1 MAYYYKIGDNGNE
14 DLPSLE
20 GVQIHA
26 ENSSNILGPCIDYDF
41 SKHVLIELLDNVT
54 PETKLWVE
62 LGLANDKNITHKRM
76 LLDPHRINCRRAV
89 VVCINSEKAKELA
102 QRLSQA
108 QIMKRSV
115 CAVVIQELLSDISL
129 FEKQIMKYG
138 DKRSQCQLVYVTELT
153 RCHEPNGLTHYLREK
168 FSPFGTILSVFVSED
183 KDGYAYPEGVIRFA
197 YLSEAF
203 AAELAYDQC
212 AIAMER
218 LSVTTHHNILL
229 AQCDLRARLREV
241 RKRQSNE
248 FNSFE
253 TSENHLMDAVNKL
266 NFCETKMLD
275 EHCAMTNIKGKSLT
289 ENDDTDKIKE
299 QTVVISHL
307 ENDNACESDSAEIAD
322 TLKNSCESNFMN
334 CLESIAMCNESSV
347 LQKVSDESAVSL
359 CNDKQDD
366 INQSTLPL
374 SVNDLTVSSLPAE
387 KKLWSSRILGWITD
401 ISSTDSSIL
410 ENKDLHENNLAS
422 ESSTANNKIEH
433 VNSIQQTKILNSV
446 DVLSNKS
453 SFVTCGDNDQ
463 NSSFKS
469 ISSET
474 SRDSLIVN
482 KTFYSESPKEQD
494 NISDA
499 AASDINVSHNTI
511 DASKTMSDKSPNSYL
526 CSSKRKT
533 SLSLSE
539 CSVKIKRMNFQSNSE
554 ILANDI
560 TLPTGGLT
568 FNELLPYDKLSVIS
582 VNSASGL
589 NVNTEN
595 LIRTIHLKEPRI
607 NLKRLTVSEIQS
619 AQKAPFQASTS
630 KPKSRFSKNRRGKI
644 INISKDNFLNKSQL
658 CRRSSRLQSQESDA
672 DSHSVCSIPSK
683 NHNYKKKSSS
693 SINLTNNINYLAN
706 KTKTDSPL
714 KIWLKKELDI
724 STNNKIF
731 KNQGTTKSIIC
742 ATANKDVLIS
752 VGCSHMTCD
761 FCYPDSTKLL
771 LGFQ

>member
-20 GVQIHA
+20 GIQIHA

-248 FNSFE
+248 FYSFE
-253 TSENHLMDAVNKL
+253 SSENHLMDTVNKL

-275 EHCAMTNIKGKSLT
+275 EHCVMTNIKGKSLT

-307 ENDNACESDSAEIAD
+307 ENGNTCESDSAEIAD
-322 TLKNSCESNFMN
+322 TLKNPCESNFMN
-334 CLESIAMCNESSV
+334 CLESITMCDESSV
-347 LQKVSDESAVSL
+347 SQKVSDESAVSL

-366 INQSTLPL
+366 INQSALPL
-374 SVNDLTVSSLPAE
+374 SGNDLTVSPLHAE

-401 ISSTDSSIL
+401 ISSTDSSI
-410 ENKDLHENNLAS
+410 HENNLAS
-422 ESSTANNKIEH
+422 ELSTANNKIEH
-433 VNSIQQTKILNSV
+433 VESIQQTKILNSV

-474 SRDSLIVN
+474 SRDSTNETLIVN
-482 KTFYSESPKEQD
+482 KTFYSESLKEQD

-499 AASDINVSHNTI
+499 AASDISVSHNTI
-511 DASKTMSDKSPNSYL
+511 DASKTRSQDKSPNSCL
-526 CSSKRKT
+526 SSSKRKT
-533 SLSLSE
+533 SLSVSE
-539 CSVKIKRMNFQSNSE
+539 CSVKIKRMNIQSNSE
-554 ILANDI
+554 IVANDI
-560 TLPTGGLT
+560 TLPIGGLT
-568 FNELLPYDKLSVIS
+568 INELLPYDKLSV
-582 VNSASGL
+582 SASEL
-589 NVNTEN
+589 NVNAEN

-607 NLKRLTVSEIQS
+607 HLKKLTVSEIQS
-619 AQKAPFQASTS
+619 AQKAPFQTSTS

-644 INISKDNFLNKSQL
+644 LNISKDNLLNKSQL
-658 CRRSSRLQSQESDA
+658 SRRSSRLQSQESDA

-683 NHNYKKKSSS
+683 SNHTYKKKSSS

-724 STNNKIF
+724 STNNKTF